1 MKDAFPLQRP
11 AVRSM
16 LRENKQRGRKPTMSA
31 VRKDLD
37 RSGAVVMILLC
48 AVLGLHQVA
57 IKAAAPDM
65 APILQIALRSGLSAL
80 LVAITICCGKEK
92 FYLQDGTL
100 LPGFVA
106 GLLFALEFLLVAEGL
121 RRTSASHM
129 SVFLYT
135 APVFTSLTL
144 HWFLPAERLSRHQW
158 AGVTVA
164 FCGITLSFSGGLL
177 QTGINADILAGDLM
191 GLTAGV
197 MWAATTVLIRC
208 TRLSEAP
215 PSKTLLYQLIVAF
228 VFLLCYAI
236 YSGQADRFHLS
247 GIVWG
252 SLLYQGG
259 VVSFAAFL
267 VWFSMLRRYNAS
279 QVSIF
284 LFLSPL
290 FGVAFGVLLLHEKID
305 IYFAAG
311 SLLVLSGIFLVSR
324 PRL

>member
-1 MKDAFPLQRP
+1 
-11 AVRSM
+11 
-16 LRENKQRGRKPTMSA
+16 MSA

-37 RSGAVVMILLC
+37 RYGTIVMIILC

-57 IKAAAPDM
+57 IKAAAPDI
-65 APILQIALRSGLSAL
+65 APILQIALRSGLSAI
-80 LVAITICCGKEK
+80 LVAIVIFGSKEK
-92 FYLQDGTL
+92 FNLRDGTL
-100 LPGFVA
+100 LPGFMA

-158 AGVTVA
+158 IGVTVA

-177 QTGINADILAGDLM
+177 QTGINADVLAGDLL
-191 GLTAGV
+191 GLAAGAL
-197 MWAATTVLIRC
+197 WAATTVLIRC
-208 TRLSEAP
+208 TKLSETP
-215 PSKTLLYQLIVAF
+215 PSKTLLFQLIVAF
-228 VFLLCYAI
+228 VVLLCYAVF
-236 YSGQADRFHLS
+236 SGQADRFRLS
-247 GIVWG
+247 GIAWA
-252 SLLYQGG
+252 SLLYQGV

-279 QVSIF
+279 QISIF

-290 FGVAFGVLLLHEKID
+290 FGVTFGVLLLHEAID
-305 IYFAAG
+305 AYFAAG